1 MNSNIDY
8 KTMSSIN
15 AKFDSVDSILDYL
28 REPSSSSEVVSSTTT
43 SSVIDSTRTN
53 NQLKS
58 TKKQKKEKELAN
70 LMNNTSTNPREPI
83 QLLPSGRVR

>member
-28 REPSSSSEVVSSTTT
+28 REPSSSSEVVSSITT